1 MINWLKPENMDS
13 MFTELL
19 LLVSSSISNPI
30 MTAKV
35 SREIK
40 KNWSEK
46 LKWVCSL
53 EANLQI

>member
-13 MFTELL
+13 MFTKLL

-35 SREIK
+35 SRDIK

-46 LKWVCSL
+46 LKWICSL

>member
-1 MINWLKPENMDS
+1 MIKWLKPENMDS

-35 SREIK
+35 SRDIK

-46 LKWVCSL
+46 LKWICSL
-53 EANLQI
+53 EVNLQI

>member
-1 MINWLKPENMDS
+1 MINWLKLENMDS

-35 SREIK
+35 SRDIK

-46 LKWVCSL
+46 LK
-53 EANLQI
+53 